1 MGCEGGLTMKN
12 KEIFLEKVLRFGHHE
27 AIAVTV
33 GESGEPHAAAMGV
46 RLIRND
52 LVMYPY
58 INTKTY
64 RNIQAGSEVSL
75 AFTHNALV
83 FCDVVMRPS
92 RLRFK
97 RGRRQ
102 STFVLD
108 ADVDFYIE
116 ALPKH
121 IVLEDQRALVF
132 MSVAEVYEG
141 VREYFSYSRAN
152 SMLIEAL
159 VYFTKL
165 RAYRFKSSL
174 LSEDA
179 KEWLNALQHS
189 ISVVKKLGSSELIE
203 CVKLICEELRDLGVV
218 VES

>member
-1 MGCEGGLTMKN
+1 M
-12 KEIFLEKVLRFGHHE
+12 LRFGHHE

-33 GESGEPHAAAMGV
+33 GGTGEPHAAAMGV
-46 RLIRND
+46 RLMEDD
-52 LVMYPY
+52 LVIRPY

-64 RNIQAGSEVSL
+64 RNIRAGSAVSL

-83 FCDVVMRPS
+83 FCDVVMRPL

-97 RGRRQ
+97 RGRRE

-108 ADVDFYIE
+108 ADVDLYVE
-116 ALPKH
+116 ALPKR
-121 IVLEDQRALVF
+121 IVLENRRALVF
-132 MSVAEVYEG
+132 MSTIDVYEG

-165 RAYRFKSSL
+165 RARRFVDSSL
-174 LSEDA
+174 DEEA
-179 KEWLNALQHS
+179 REWLSALKYS
-189 ISVVKKLGSSELIE
+189 ISIVKKLGSGELIE
-203 CVKLICEELRDLGVV
+203 CAESMCKELRSWGTI
-218 VES
+218 VEP